1 MDIRVATR
9 ADEAQLLDTLTLAF
23 AADPMVRYWWPG
35 ATEYLEWW
43 PKFVLA
49 RGERGLDAGA
59 VLVTSG
65 MEAVS
70 MWLPPGVEA
79 DPARIAALDL
89 PGDAES
95 EQVSAELSAEIDR
108 HHPAAPHW
116 YLWTLGVD
124 PRLQSRG
131 VGSALLR
138 HKLAE
143 IDAEGATAYL
153 ESSDPKNVP
162 FYERHGFE
170 ATGVIQVRDLPPLT
184 PMIRPGR

>member
-9 ADEAQLLDTLTLAF
+9 ADETQLLDTLTLAF

-59 VLVTSG
+59 VL
-65 MEAVS
+65 
-70 MWLPPGVEA
+70 
-79 DPARIAALDL
+79 AALDL

-138 HKLAE
+138 HKIAE